1 MIVYQKIKKTENN
14 YGELMNRR
22 KMLRVSAMGSFILN
36 LAPFSVFAQKT
47 SISLEME
54 VLSNYM
60 AEASRKILPDDVIEH
75 TKHHLM
81 DTLAA
86 IISGSKLLPGKAAFK
101 YINLHAAK
109 GARTVIASNKLVGAA
124 DAALVNGVMGHAD
137 ETDDS
142 HGRSRSHPG
151 CAVVPAALAAAEEFN
166 VNGMCLLRSIAL
178 GYDVGTRLLMA
189 MGGPKFSYSSHK
201 SSHSIAGTFG
211 AAASAACTANLNAE
225 QMRWV
230 LDYTAQQS
238 SGIAA
243 WGRDTD
249 HIEKAFVFGGMPA
262 RNGVTSAL
270 LVQSGWN
277 GIDDV
282 FSGADNFFLAYAPE
296 ANKEILIEK
305 LGERFEITQTDIKKW
320 TVGSPIQGPL
330 DAIEIIRSRHAF
342 DANQVQK
349 IVVRLEPSV
358 AKVVDNREMPDICL
372 QYMVSVMVLDRTATF
387 KAAHDIE
394 RMRSSDVLNM
404 RAKVQL
410 IADEQLSQF
419 LPVRVA
425 IVEITLDSG
434 EKLTERVEAV
444 RGTPRNP
451 MTKSE
456 VVDKCMD
463 LIVPILG
470 LPKSRQLINTVY
482 SIENLASVQKLGP
495 LLQLN

>member
-1 MIVYQKIKKTENN
+1 M
-14 YGELMNRR
+14 
-22 KMLRVSAMGSFILN
+22 
-36 LAPFSVFAQKT
+36 
-47 SISLEME
+47 
-54 VLSNYM
+54 
-60 AEASRKILPDDVIEH
+60 
-75 TKHHLM
+75 
-81 DTLAA
+81 
-86 IISGSKLLPGKAAFK
+86 
-101 YINLHAAK
+101 
-109 GARTVIASNKLVGAA
+109 
-124 DAALVNGVMGHAD
+124 
-137 ETDDS
+137 
-142 HGRSRSHPG
+142 
-151 CAVVPAALAAAEEFN
+151 
-166 VNGMCLLRSIAL
+166 
-178 GYDVGTRLLMA
+178 
-189 MGGPKFSYSSHK
+189 
-201 SSHSIAGTFG
+201 
-211 AAASAACTANLNAE
+211 
-225 QMRWV
+225 
-230 LDYTAQQS
+230 
-238 SGIAA
+238 
-243 WGRDTD
+243 
-249 HIEKAFVFGGMPA
+249 
-262 RNGVTSAL
+262 
-270 LVQSGWN
+270 
-277 GIDDV
+277 
-282 FSGADNFFLAYAPE
+282 AYAPE